1 MSWVNICDIIYPV
14 GAYYISHDSTP
25 PSELFGGTWTAVTG
39 RFLYCNAGTGTGG
52 SNTHTLTVDQMPSHE
67 HTFAR
72 QQWYMVD
79 TVSNSS
85 SGAIYSWKSSTGGTT
100 SPSYVGTGTNA
111 TGGGAAHNNMPAYQ
125 TVYAW
130 RRTA

>member
-14 GAYYISHDSTP
+14 GAYYISHNSTP

-52 SNTHTLTVDQMPSHE
+52 SNTHTLTIDQIPSHR
-67 HTFAR
+67 HK
-72 QQWYMVD
+72 QQNPNTATGANQVMVPSTNGTASYD
-79 TVSNSS
+79 ASS
-85 SGAIYSWKSSTGGTT
+85 YSWEYTQ
-100 SPSYVGTGTNA
+100 Y